1 MLVMVLLQPA
11 QPERRTH
18 MARIE
23 VLLRERAGYVAR
35 GLADRV
41 AQVDAVL
48 ASMGYHSASSGRR
61 SGSAETAETVVQ
73 PVIETAALEAVEDAA
88 ASRPGRR
95 GGQRRVERG

>member
-11 QPERRTH
+11 QPERQTH

-48 ASMGYHSASSGRR
+48 ASMGYQPAASGRR
-61 SGSAETAETVVQ
+61 SGSAETAETVSQ
-73 PVIETAALEAVEDAA
+73 PAVETAALETVEDATPARA
-88 ASRPGRR
+88 ARR
-95 GGQRRVERG
+95 GGARRVERG